1 MGALGMGV
9 LLLTFLMAPSW
20 SSDLRRS
27 AVVEAVDTASPAVV
41 NVNTAQEI
49 DRRVAP
55 FRGFTRD
62 FFRDFFEDFLL
73 PVPRPRTRN
82 SLGSGVVIDPAGFI
96 LTNAHVVQGASRIHV
111 TLVDSRE
118 FKAKLIGAD
127 PPSDLAVLSIQAQDE
142 LPVIKMG
149 QSDDLMIGETVIAI
163 GNPFGLSHTVTTGV
177 ISALNR
183 TVRTEHRV
191 YQDFIQTDA
200 AINPGN
206 SGGPLL
212 NIDGKL
218 IGINTAIYQ
227 KAEGVGFAIPI
238 DRAKRIMEE
247 LIHYGEVHPAWIGLE
262 VQDLDEQLA
271 RYFDLEEKRGVLVTH
286 VSPGGPADRAGLRKG
301 DLIVA
306 IGQTQAIS
314 REVFLQ
320 TLGGYTGHSKLKL
333 TVWRD
338 GREEVLRMEA
348 EVLSPEQAQK
358 ETEVRLGIHVS
369 EMTPSLQR
377 KYGLFSAAGVIVV
390 AVAPRSLAHR
400 AGIREGDVILQVN
413 DQEIAALRDYQAAL
427 PRALRRDNLLLLIQ
441 RGSHGYYLTLEIGGA

>member
-1 MGALGMGV
+1 
-9 LLLTFLMAPSW
+9 
-20 SSDLRRS
+20 
-27 AVVEAVDTASPAVV
+27 
-41 NVNTAQEI
+41 
-49 DRRVAP
+49 
-55 FRGFTRD
+55 
-62 FFRDFFEDFLL
+62 
-73 PVPRPRTRN
+73 
-82 SLGSGVVIDPAGFI
+82 
-96 LTNAHVVQGASRIHV
+96 
-111 TLVDSRE
+111 VDSRE